1 MDMSYIIENK
11 SNRLKTTFSNIH
23 SEESN
28 PFLRIRSVQQREHIF
43 VENDNRKSLS
53 LHHELCN
60 YVIWR
65 GRMGGGGRL
74 LMAMEI
80 QEFSS
85 FS

>member
-1 MDMSYIIENK
+1 MHDYVAAGNQAK
-11 SNRLKTTFSNIH
+11 CKH
-23 SEESN
+23 SEESD

-60 YVIWR
+60 YVMW
-65 GRMGGGGRL
+65 GGGRL